1 MSAEEDIRRTI
12 ANSYDLN
19 DWAPMESVLARRE
32 ALGSREDVPKDCG
45 RPSTVGAGFQVG
57 VVSITIELPGYRR
70 KLKSREDVP
79 KDCGRPSTV
88 GAGFQ
93 PALQLITCPLPG
105 FLDPGNA

>member
-45 RPSTVGAGFQVG
+45 RPSTVGAGFQ
-57 VVSITIELPGYRR
+57 
-70 KLKSREDVP
+70 
-79 KDCGRPSTV
+79 
-88 GAGFQ
+88 

-105 FLDPGNA
+105 FLVPGNA